1 MQPLSPSRC
10 HVCDRAL
17 EPEATCGNPVCG
29 WDDRQFEWNAAV
41 AMRDGALKDAIS
53 RYKYDGKYGWAQIF
67 GRVLAGF
74 LHDRRTLVAG
84 FGLVIPSPTY
94 VGPGGRAFD
103 HTKLVLA
110 EAARLDQTGLPF
122 ALDPPVLVK
131 TGPTRSLVGLTW
143 PERRQVCEVELPPV
157 LEVPEPARVAGEAVL
172 VYDDVFT
179 DGLLLNAV
187 AKKLRM
193 AGATMICQ
201 VTLAR
206 QPWGPIPDLVG
217 SS

>member
-1 MQPLSPSRC
+1 
-10 HVCDRAL
+10 
-17 EPEATCGNPVCG
+17 
-29 WDDRQFEWNAAV
+29 
-41 AMRDGALKDAIS
+41 MRDGPLKEAIS
-53 RYKYDGKYGWAQIF
+53 RYKYDGKHGWALIF

-74 LHDRRTLVAG
+74 LYDRQTLFAG

-103 HTKLVLA
+103 HTRLVLA

-131 TGPTRSLVGLTW
+131 TGPTRSLVGLSW
-143 PERRQVCEVELPPV
+143 QERREVCEVELPPV
-157 LEVPEPARVAGEAVL
+157 LQVPDPARVSGQAVL

-187 AKKLRM
+187 ATKLRVV
-193 AGATMICQ
+193 GATTVCQ

-206 QPWGPIPDLVG
+206 QPWGEPAG
-217 SS
+217 

>member
-1 MQPLSPSRC
+1 
-10 HVCDRAL
+10 
-17 EPEATCGNPVCG
+17 
-29 WDDRQFEWNAAV
+29 
-41 AMRDGALKDAIS
+41 MRDGALKDAIS

-74 LHDRRTLVAG
+74 LHDRRTLFAG
-84 FGLVIPSPTY
+84 FALVIPSPTY

-103 HTKLVLA
+103 HTKLVLE

-131 TGPTRSLVGLTW
+131 TGPTRSLVGLSW

-157 LEVPEPARVAGEAVL
+157 LEVPDPTRVAGEAVL

-187 AKKLRM
+187 AKKLRI

-206 QPWGPIPDLVG
+206 QPWGSIP
-217 SS
+217 